1 VNHPLG
7 EAIETFVRRENA
19 ERFVDEVRGDDR
31 STRAT
36 CGSRS
41 ETRGGGPYY
50 GVGSTAMCAVKVAPR
65 HVAALGA
72 ILTISS
78 RRHPRLS
85 RYSITAS
92 AGDHAFRTP
101 TARLP
106 E

>member
-1 VNHPLG
+1 MRIEEHEL
-7 EAIETFVRRENA
+7 EA
-19 ERFVDEVRGDDR
+19 
-31 STRAT
+31 
-36 CGSRS
+36 
-41 ETRGGGPYY
+41 GGRYY
-50 GVGSTAMCAVKVAPR
+50 GVGSTATCEAVKVAPR
-65 HVAALGA
+65 QVTALGA

-78 RRHPRLS
+78 PRHPRLT